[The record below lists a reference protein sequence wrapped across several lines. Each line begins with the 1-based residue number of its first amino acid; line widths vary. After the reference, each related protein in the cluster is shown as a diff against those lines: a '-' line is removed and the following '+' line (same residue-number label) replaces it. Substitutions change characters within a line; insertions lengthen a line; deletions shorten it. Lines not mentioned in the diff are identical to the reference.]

1 MNEDDYAYDEELEGD
16 ELVIDSDASSSDPVN
31 ILSQQTLA
39 QLRRLMELRDA
50 KDEAEVAAKRAA
62 ASYRD
67 AEAAAFESLSGIKGS
82 IKPDLGPPW
91 GYVQFSAR
99 ETHYGRVYDEQAAK
113 EYFERMKMTGA
124 MSAPK
129 FVKKRLNE
137 IARECREQDK
147 TPPPGIDWTTSRGVT
162 ITRQKGG

>member
-1 MNEDDYAYDEELEGD
+1 MNDDFEEDSDY
-16 ELVIDSDASSSDPVN
+16 ELVEIESTAPPSL
-31 ILSQQTLA
+31 LSAQTIA

-50 KDEAEVAAKRAA
+50 KDQTAVTATKAA
-62 ASYRD
+62 AAYKE

-99 ETHYGRVYDEQAAK
+99 ETHFGRVYDASAAK
-113 EYFERMKMTGA
+113 KYFQEMKMTSA
-124 MSAPK
+124 MSEPK

-137 IARECREQDK
+137 IARQCREQG
-147 TPPPGIDWTTSRGVT
+147 TVPPPGIDWTTNRGVT
-162 ITRQKGG
+162 ITRQKGS

>member
-1 MNEDDYAYDEELEGD
+1 MNDDLIVDEEEEVD
-16 ELVIDSDASSSDPVN
+16 ELVIDSDSSSDGPVSV
-31 ILSQQTLA
+31 ISQQTLA

-50 KDEAEVAAKRAA
+50 KDIADVAAKKAGEA
-62 ASYRD
+62 YRE
-67 AEAAAFESLSGIKGS
+67 AEAEAFESLSGIKGS

-91 GYVQFSAR
+91 GHVQFSAR
-99 ETHYGRVYDEQAAK
+99 ETHYGRVYDERAAK
-113 EYFERMKMTGA
+113 AYFENMKMTGA

-137 IARECREQDK
+137 IARECREQNK